1 MRRGGIHA
9 ARRTLCRWPL
19 PVCMVFALHCRAG
32 VHARRTDDFLKF
44 YNVRRGQ
51 DPALQSG
58 GNGRV
63 SHKPRAMAHPCR
75 AACMPPLQTPG
86 IASMIPGTDGGG
98 RFTGRMH
105 AAPTNQ
111 PGTAGEWGKAAS
123 AISVHGGRKRPPYR
137 TGKTSRTPRKTC
149 IFMQEHAPAA
159 AHPVRIPKNPLKMSP
174 PLCALPLAFWK
185 ICCIIYNIE

>member
-1 MRRGGIHA
+1 MTPRPQATALRRPFMVGRVFALRCRGRMHAARGRSPYVPFLRCDRVWSMRRGGIHA

-63 SHKPRAMAHPCR
+63 SHKPRVVTHPCR

-86 IASMIPGTDGGG
+86 IASMIPGTGGGG

-105 AAPTNQ
+105 AAPTNL
-111 PGTAGEWGKAAS
+111 PEMAGEWERR
-123 AISVHGGRKRPPYR
+123 HR
-137 TGKTSRTPRKTC
+137 
-149 IFMQEHAPAA
+149 
-159 AHPVRIPKNPLKMSP
+159 L
-174 PLCALPLAFWK
+174 
-185 ICCIIYNIE
+185 